1 MNRQNFE
8 HQFETISDRIWDLAE
23 TRYQEFRSSALQA
36 DFLEKEGFSVTR
48 DLGGITTA
56 FSASFGSG
64 HPVIGLLGEFDA
76 LPRMNQEADV
86 PEKQTDRP
94 GAAGHGCGHNLLG
107 TGTMEATCLIRH
119 WLLQTQSEGTVIY
132 FGCPAEEG
140 GAGKAFLTRSGC
152 FDSLD
157 FALAWHPGSKTGLI
171 KEALANIRVIF
182 DFTGKSAHAAAHP
195 ELGRSALD
203 ACELMNVG
211 VNYLREHVKSD
222 ARMHY
227 AYLNDGGD
235 APNIVPAAAT
245 LLYALRAPESAYVAE
260 LYERVSDV
268 AKGAALMTGTKVSF
282 RTVSA
287 YADLLSVPA
296 MEALMMESMQ
306 EAEKPEYTEEDYAY
320 AAGFMLLPESPDSAE
335 SCAESCSESGADS
348 GSDSGS
354 ASAPDS
360 TFLLD
365 PARMTAAANHT
376 SIDTDILPADQTIN
390 LGSTDVGDVSWQV
403 PTGLIGVATE
413 AAGCALHTWQIV
425 AQGKSPLA
433 HKGMHYAARILF
445 EAARRLYSNPE
456 LCKLIQ
462 ENYQTVKGNRS
473 YRSMLPD
480 SVKPGDF

>member
-1 MNRQNFE
+1 MNRQDFE
-8 HQFETISDRIWDLAE
+8 QQFISISDQIWEFAE
-23 TRYQEFRSSALQA
+23 PRYQEFRSSALQA
-36 DFLEKEGFSVTR
+36 DFLEQEGFTVTR
-48 DLGGITTA
+48 NLGGIATA

-64 HPVIGLLGEFDA
+64 HPVIGLLGEYDA
-76 LPRMNQEADV
+76 LPCMNQIADS
-86 PEKQTDRP
+86 PEKQTDLP

-107 TGTMEATCLIRH
+107 TGAMEAACLIRD
-119 WLLQTQSEGTVIY
+119 WLLQTHSEGTVIY

-152 FDSLD
+152 FDNLD

-245 LLYALRAPESAYVAE
+245 LLYALRAPESTYVAE
-260 LYERVSDV
+260 LYDRVSDV
-268 AKGAALMTGTKVSF
+268 AKGAALMTGTRVSC

-287 YADLLSVPA
+287 YAELLSVPA
-296 MEALMMESMQ
+296 MEALMMEAMQ
-306 EAEKPEYTEEDYAY
+306 EAEKPEYADDDYEY
-320 AAGFMLLPESPDSAE
+320 AERFAADQASP
-335 SCAESCSESGADS
+335 
-348 GSDSGS
+348 
-354 ASAPDS
+354 
-360 TFLLD
+360 
-365 PARMTAAANHT
+365 
-376 SIDTDILPADQTIN
+376 SIDTTILPADQSIN

-403 PTGLIGVATE
+403 PTGLIGVTTE

-445 EAARRLYSNPE
+445 AAAKKLYESPE
-456 LCKLIQ
+456 RCALIQ
-462 ENYQTVKGNRS
+462 DDYQHVIGHRT
-473 YRSMLPD
+473 YQSMLPD

>member
-1 MNRQNFE
+1 MNRQDFE
-8 HQFETISDRIWDLAE
+8 QQFTSISDQIWEFAE
-23 TRYQEFRSSALQA
+23 PRYQEFHSSALQA
-36 DFLEKEGFSVTR
+36 DFLEQEGFTVTR
-48 DLGGITTA
+48 NLGGIATA

-64 HPVIGLLGEFDA
+64 HPVIGLLGEYDA
-76 LPRMNQEADV
+76 LPCMNQIADS
-86 PEKQTDRP
+86 PEKQTDLP

-107 TGTMEATCLIRH
+107 TGAMEAVCLIRD
-119 WLLQTQSEGTVIY
+119 WLLQTHSEGTVIY

-152 FDSLD
+152 FDNLD

-171 KEALANIRVIF
+171 KKALANIRVIF

-245 LLYALRAPESAYVAE
+245 LLYALRAPESTYVAE
-260 LYERVSDV
+260 LYDRVSDV
-268 AKGAALMTGTKVSF
+268 AKGAALMTGTRVSC

-287 YADLLSVPA
+287 YAELLSVPA
-296 MEALMMESMQ
+296 MEALMMEAMQ
-306 EAEKPEYTEEDYAY
+306 EAEKPEYADDDYEY
-320 AAGFMLLPESPDSAE
+320 AARFAADQASP
-335 SCAESCSESGADS
+335 
-348 GSDSGS
+348 
-354 ASAPDS
+354 
-360 TFLLD
+360 
-365 PARMTAAANHT
+365 
-376 SIDTDILPADQTIN
+376 SIDTTILPADQSIN

-403 PTGLIGVATE
+403 PTGLIGVTTE

-445 EAARRLYSNPE
+445 AAAKKLYESPE
-456 LCKLIQ
+456 RCALIQ
-462 ENYQTVKGNRS
+462 DDYQNVIGHRT
-473 YRSMLPD
+473 YQSMLPD

>member
-1 MNRQNFE
+1 MNRQDFE
-8 HQFETISDRIWDLAE
+8 QQFTSISDQIWEFAE
-23 TRYQEFRSSALQA
+23 PRYQEFHSSALQA
-36 DFLEKEGFSVTR
+36 DFLEQEGFTVTR
-48 DLGGITTA
+48 NLGGIATA

-64 HPVIGLLGEFDA
+64 HPVIGLLGEYDA
-76 LPRMNQEADV
+76 LPCMNQIADS
-86 PEKQTDRP
+86 PEKQTDLP

-107 TGTMEATCLIRH
+107 TGAMEAACLIRD
-119 WLLQTQSEGTVIY
+119 WLLQTHSEGTVIY

-152 FDSLD
+152 FDNLD

-171 KEALANIRVIF
+171 KKALANIRVIF

-245 LLYALRAPESAYVAE
+245 LLYALRAPESAYVTE
-260 LYERVSDV
+260 LYDRVSDV
-268 AKGAALMTGTKVSF
+268 AKGAALMTGTRVSC

-287 YADLLSVPA
+287 YAELLSVPA
-296 MEALMMESMQ
+296 MEALMMEAMQ
-306 EAEKPEYTEEDYAY
+306 EAEKPEYADDDYEY
-320 AAGFMLLPESPDSAE
+320 AARFAADQASP
-335 SCAESCSESGADS
+335 
-348 GSDSGS
+348 
-354 ASAPDS
+354 
-360 TFLLD
+360 
-365 PARMTAAANHT
+365 
-376 SIDTDILPADQTIN
+376 SIDTTILPADQSIN

-403 PTGLIGVATE
+403 PTGLIGVTTE

-445 EAARRLYSNPE
+445 AAAKKLYESPE
-456 LCKLIQ
+456 RCALIQ
-462 ENYQTVKGNRS
+462 DDYQHVIGHRT
-473 YRSMLPD
+473 YQSMLPD

>member
-1 MNRQNFE
+1 MNRQDFE
-8 HQFETISDRIWDLAE
+8 QQFTSISDQIWEFAE
-23 TRYQEFRSSALQA
+23 PRYQEFHSSALQA
-36 DFLEKEGFSVTR
+36 DFLEQEGFTVTR
-48 DLGGITTA
+48 NLGGIATA

-64 HPVIGLLGEFDA
+64 HPVIGLLGEYDA
-76 LPRMNQEADV
+76 RPCMNQLADS
-86 PEKQTDRP
+86 PEKQTDLP
-94 GAAGHGCGHNLLG
+94 VAAGHGCGHNLLG
-107 TGTMEATCLIRH
+107 TGAMEAACLIRD
-119 WLLQTQSEGTVIY
+119 WLLQTHSEGTVIY

-152 FDSLD
+152 FDNLD

-245 LLYALRAPESAYVAE
+245 LLYALRAPESSYVAE
-260 LYERVSDV
+260 LYDRVSDV
-268 AKGAALMTGTKVSF
+268 AKGAALMTGTRVSC

-287 YADLLSVPA
+287 YAELLSVPA
-296 MEALMMESMQ
+296 MEELMMETMQ
-306 EAEKPEYTEEDYAY
+306 EAEKPDYTDDDYAY
-320 AAGFMLLPESPDSAE
+320 AARFAADQASP
-335 SCAESCSESGADS
+335 
-348 GSDSGS
+348 
-354 ASAPDS
+354 
-360 TFLLD
+360 
-365 PARMTAAANHT
+365 
-376 SIDTDILPADQTIN
+376 SIDTAILPADQSIN

-403 PTGLIGVATE
+403 PTGLIGVTTE

-445 EAARRLYSNPE
+445 AAAKKLYESPE
-456 LCKLIQ
+456 RCALIQ
-462 ENYQTVKGNRS
+462 DDYQHVIGHRT
-473 YRSMLPD
+473 YQSMLPD

>member
-1 MNRQNFE
+1 MNRQDFE
-8 HQFETISDRIWDLAE
+8 QQFEAISDQIWEFAE
-23 TRYQEFRSSALQA
+23 TRYQEFRSRALQA
-36 DFLEKEGFSVTR
+36 DFLEKEGFTVTR
-48 DLGGITTA
+48 NLGGIATA

-76 LPRMNQEADV
+76 LPRMNQAADV
-86 PEKQTDRP
+86 PEKQAERP

-107 TGTMEATCLIRH
+107 TGAMEAACLIRD
-119 WLLQTQSEGTVIY
+119 WLLQTRSEGTVIY

-152 FDSLD
+152 FHGLD

-245 LLYALRAPESAYVAE
+245 LLYALRAPESAYVEE
-260 LYERVSDV
+260 LYERVGDV
-268 AKGAALMTGTKVSF
+268 AKGAALMTGTKVSY

-287 YADLLSVPA
+287 YADLLSIPA
-296 MEALMMESMQ
+296 MEKVMMEAMQ

-320 AAGFMLLPESPDSAE
+320 AAQFAADENSP
-335 SCAESCSESGADS
+335 
-348 GSDSGS
+348 
-354 ASAPDS
+354 
-360 TFLLD
+360 
-365 PARMTAAANHT
+365 

-413 AAGCALHTWQIV
+413 ATGCALHTWQIV

-445 EAARRLYSNPE
+445 AAAKKLYESPE
-456 LCKLIQ
+456 RCALIQ
-462 ENYQTVKGNRS
+462 DDYQNVIGHRT
-473 YRSMLPD
+473 YQSMLPD

>member
-1 MNRQNFE
+1 MEQASFE
-8 HQFETISDRIWDLAE
+8 QQFESISDRIWVFAE
-23 TRYQEFRSSALQA
+23 TRYQEFRSSSLQA
-36 DFLEKEGFSVTR
+36 DFLEKEGFTVTR
-48 DLGGITTA
+48 NLGGIATA
-56 FSASFGSG
+56 FSASFGFG

-76 LPRMNQEADV
+76 LPRMDQKADF
-86 PEKQTDRP
+86 PQKQSDRP

-107 TGTMEATCLIRH
+107 TGTMEAACLIRD
-119 WLLQTQSEGTVIY
+119 WLVQTHREGTVIY

-152 FDSLD
+152 FDGLD

-245 LLYALRAPESAYVAE
+245 LLYALRAPESFYVAE
-260 LYERVSDV
+260 LYERVRDV
-268 AKGAALMTGTKVSF
+268 AKGAALMTGTKVDY
-282 RTVSA
+282 RIVSA
-287 YADLLSVPA
+287 YADLLSAPA
-296 MEALMMESMQ
+296 MEELMMKAMQ
-306 EAEKPEYTEEDYAY
+306 EAKKPEYTEEDYAY
-320 AAGFMLLPESPDSAE
+320 AAEFMLLPESPDSAE
-335 SCAESCSESGADS
+335 SDS
-348 GSDSGS
+348 GSCSDSGFALHPNPERIIA
-354 ASAPDS
+354 AS
-360 TFLLD
+360 
-365 PARMTAAANHT
+365 NHT

-403 PTGLIGVATE
+403 PTGLIGVTTE

-445 EAARRLYSNPE
+445 KAARKLYSNPE
-456 LCKLIQ
+456 LCKQIQ

>member
-1 MNRQNFE
+1 MNRQDFE
-8 HQFETISDRIWDLAE
+8 QQFISISDQIWEFAE
-23 TRYQEFRSSALQA
+23 PRYQEFHSSTLQA
-36 DFLEKEGFSVTR
+36 DFLEQEGFTVTR
-48 DLGGITTA
+48 NLGGIATA

-64 HPVIGLLGEFDA
+64 HPVIGLLGEYDA
-76 LPRMNQEADV
+76 LPCMNQIADS
-86 PEKQTDRP
+86 PEKQTDLP

-107 TGTMEATCLIRH
+107 TGAMEAACLIRD
-119 WLLQTQSEGTVIY
+119 WLLQTHSEGTVIY

-152 FDSLD
+152 FDNLD

-171 KEALANIRVIF
+171 KETLANIRVIF

-245 LLYALRAPESAYVAE
+245 LLYALRAPESSYVAE
-260 LYERVSDV
+260 LYDRVSDV
-268 AKGAALMTGTKVSF
+268 AKGAALMTGTRVSC

-287 YADLLSVPA
+287 YAELLSVPA
-296 MEALMMESMQ
+296 MEELMMEAMQ
-306 EAEKPEYTEEDYAY
+306 EAEKPDYTDDDYAY
-320 AAGFMLLPESPDSAE
+320 AARFAADQASPSIV
-335 SCAESCSESGADS
+335 
-348 GSDSGS
+348 
-354 ASAPDS
+354 
-360 TFLLD
+360 
-365 PARMTAAANHT
+365 TA
-376 SIDTDILPADQTIN
+376 ILPADQSIN

-403 PTGLIGVATE
+403 PTGLIGVTTE

-445 EAARRLYSNPE
+445 AAAKKLYESPE
-456 LCKLIQ
+456 RCALIQ
-462 ENYQTVKGNRS
+462 DDYQNVIGHRT

>member
-1 MNRQNFE
+1 MNRQDFE
-8 HQFETISDRIWDLAE
+8 QQFISISDQIWEFAE
-23 TRYQEFRSSALQA
+23 PRYQEFHSSALQA
-36 DFLEKEGFSVTR
+36 DFLEQEGFTVTR
-48 DLGGITTA
+48 NLGGIATA

-64 HPVIGLLGEFDA
+64 HPVIGLLGEYDA
-76 LPRMNQEADV
+76 LPCMNQIADS
-86 PEKQTDRP
+86 PEKQTDLP

-107 TGTMEATCLIRH
+107 TGAMEAACLIRD
-119 WLLQTQSEGTVIY
+119 WLLQTHSEGTVIY

-152 FDSLD
+152 FDNLD

-171 KEALANIRVIF
+171 KETLANIRVIF

-245 LLYALRAPESAYVAE
+245 LLYALRAPESTYVAE
-260 LYERVSDV
+260 LYDRVSDV
-268 AKGAALMTGTKVSF
+268 AKGAALMTGTRVSC

-287 YADLLSVPA
+287 YAELLSVPA
-296 MEALMMESMQ
+296 MEALMMEAMQ
-306 EAEKPEYTEEDYAY
+306 EAEKPEYADDDYEY
-320 AAGFMLLPESPDSAE
+320 AARFAADQASP
-335 SCAESCSESGADS
+335 
-348 GSDSGS
+348 
-354 ASAPDS
+354 
-360 TFLLD
+360 
-365 PARMTAAANHT
+365 
-376 SIDTDILPADQTIN
+376 SIDTTILPADQSIN

-403 PTGLIGVATE
+403 PTGLIGVTTE

-445 EAARRLYSNPE
+445 AAAKKLYESPE
-456 LCKLIQ
+456 RCALIQ
-462 ENYQTVKGNRS
+462 DDYQHVIGHRT
-473 YRSMLPD
+473 YQSMLPD

>member
-1 MNRQNFE
+1 MNRQDFE
-8 HQFETISDRIWDLAE
+8 QQFTSISDQIWEFAE
-23 TRYQEFRSSALQA
+23 PRYQEFHSSALQA
-36 DFLEKEGFSVTR
+36 DFLEQEGFTVTR
-48 DLGGITTA
+48 NLGGIATA

-64 HPVIGLLGEFDA
+64 HPVIGLLGEYDA
-76 LPRMNQEADV
+76 LPCMNQIADS
-86 PEKQTDRP
+86 PEKQTDLP

-107 TGTMEATCLIRH
+107 TGAMEAACLIRD
-119 WLLQTQSEGTVIY
+119 WLLQTHSEGTVIY

-152 FDSLD
+152 FDNLD

-171 KEALANIRVIF
+171 KKALANIRVIF

-245 LLYALRAPESAYVAE
+245 LLYALRAPESTYVAE
-260 LYERVSDV
+260 LYDRVSDV
-268 AKGAALMTGTKVSF
+268 AKGAALMTGTRVSC

-287 YADLLSVPA
+287 YAELLSVPA
-296 MEALMMESMQ
+296 MEALMMEAMQ
-306 EAEKPEYTEEDYAY
+306 EAEKPEYADDDYEY
-320 AAGFMLLPESPDSAE
+320 AERFAADQASP
-335 SCAESCSESGADS
+335 
-348 GSDSGS
+348 
-354 ASAPDS
+354 
-360 TFLLD
+360 
-365 PARMTAAANHT
+365 
-376 SIDTDILPADQTIN
+376 SIDTTILPADQSIN

-403 PTGLIGVATE
+403 PTGLIGVTTE

-433 HKGMHYAARILF
+433 YKGMHYAARILF
-445 EAARRLYSNPE
+445 AAAKKLYESPE
-456 LCKLIQ
+456 RCALIQ
-462 ENYQTVKGNRS
+462 DDYQHVIGHRT
-473 YRSMLPD
+473 YQSMLPD

>member
-1 MNRQNFE
+1 MNRQDFE
-8 HQFETISDRIWDLAE
+8 QQFTSISDQIWEFAE
-23 TRYQEFRSSALQA
+23 PRYQEFHSSALQA
-36 DFLEKEGFSVTR
+36 DFLEQEGFTVTR
-48 DLGGITTA
+48 NLGGIATA

-64 HPVIGLLGEFDA
+64 HPVIGLLGEYDA
-76 LPRMNQEADV
+76 LPCMNQIADS
-86 PEKQTDRP
+86 PEKQTDLP

-107 TGTMEATCLIRH
+107 TGAMEAACLIRD
-119 WLLQTQSEGTVIY
+119 WLLQTHSEGTVIY

-152 FDSLD
+152 FDNLD
-157 FALAWHPGSKTGLI
+157 FDLAWHPGSKTGLI

-245 LLYALRAPESAYVAE
+245 LLYALRAPESTYVAE
-260 LYERVSDV
+260 LYDRVSDV
-268 AKGAALMTGTKVSF
+268 AKGAALMTGTRVSC

-287 YADLLSVPA
+287 YAELLSVPA
-296 MEALMMESMQ
+296 MEALMMEAMQ
-306 EAEKPEYTEEDYAY
+306 EAEKPEYADDDYEY
-320 AAGFMLLPESPDSAE
+320 AARFAADQASP
-335 SCAESCSESGADS
+335 
-348 GSDSGS
+348 
-354 ASAPDS
+354 
-360 TFLLD
+360 
-365 PARMTAAANHT
+365 
-376 SIDTDILPADQTIN
+376 SIDTTILPADQSIN

-403 PTGLIGVATE
+403 PTGLIGVTTE

-445 EAARRLYSNPE
+445 AAAKKLYESPE
-456 LCKLIQ
+456 RCALIQ
-462 ENYQTVKGNRS
+462 DDYQHVIGHRT
-473 YRSMLPD
+473 YQSMLPD

>member
-1 MNRQNFE
+1 MNRQDFE
-8 HQFETISDRIWDLAE
+8 QQFISISDQIWEFAE
-23 TRYQEFRSSALQA
+23 PRYQEFHSSALQA
-36 DFLEKEGFSVTR
+36 DFLEQEGFTVTR
-48 DLGGITTA
+48 NLGGIATA

-64 HPVIGLLGEFDA
+64 HPVIGLLGEYDA
-76 LPRMNQEADV
+76 LPCMNQIADS
-86 PEKQTDRP
+86 PEKQTDLP

-107 TGTMEATCLIRH
+107 TGAMEAACLIRD
-119 WLLQTQSEGTVIY
+119 WLLQTHSEGTVIY

-152 FDSLD
+152 FGNLD

-245 LLYALRAPESAYVAE
+245 LLYALRAPESAYVTE
-260 LYERVSDV
+260 LYDRVSDV
-268 AKGAALMTGTKVSF
+268 AKGAALMTGTRVSC

-287 YADLLSVPA
+287 YAELLSVPA
-296 MEALMMESMQ
+296 MEALMMEAMQ
-306 EAEKPEYTEEDYAY
+306 EAEKPEYTDDDYEY
-320 AAGFMLLPESPDSAE
+320 AARFAADQASP
-335 SCAESCSESGADS
+335 
-348 GSDSGS
+348 
-354 ASAPDS
+354 
-360 TFLLD
+360 
-365 PARMTAAANHT
+365 
-376 SIDTDILPADQTIN
+376 SIDTAILPADQTIN

-403 PTGLIGVATE
+403 PTGLIGVTTE

-445 EAARRLYSNPE
+445 AAAKKLYESPE
-456 LCKLIQ
+456 RCALIQ
-462 ENYQTVKGNRS
+462 DDYQHVIGHRT
-473 YRSMLPD
+473 YQSMLPD

>member
-1 MNRQNFE
+1 MNKQQFE
-8 HQFETISDRIWDLAE
+8 QQFETISDQIWDFAE

-36 DFLEKEGFSVTR
+36 DFLEDQGFQITKNP
-48 DLGGITTA
+48 GGITTA

-64 HPVIGLLGEFDA
+64 HPVIGLLGEYDA
-76 LPRMNQEADV
+76 LPRMNQTANACER
-86 PEKQTDRP
+86 QSDRP

-107 TGTMEATCLIRH
+107 TGTMEAACLIKN
-119 WLLQTQSEGTVIY
+119 WLEEKSLSGTVIY
-132 FGCPAEEG
+132 YGCPAEEG

-152 FDSLD
+152 FDGLD

-235 APNIVPAAAT
+235 APNIVPASAT
-245 LLYALRAPESAYVAE
+245 LLYALRAPQSSYVAE
-260 LYERVSDV
+260 LYDRVTDV
-268 AKGAALMTGTKVSF
+268 AKGAALMTGTKVSY

-287 YADLLSVPA
+287 YADLLSAPA
-296 MEALMMESMQ
+296 METLMMKAMQ
-306 EAEKPEYTEEDYAY
+306 EAEKPEYTEEDYAV
-320 AAGFMLLPESPDSAE
+320 AAKFMRLPELSDL
-335 SCAESCSESGADS
+335 SGTADAAS
-348 GSDSGS
+348 IDQTMREEA
-354 ASAPDS
+354 ASA
-360 TFLLD
+360 
-365 PARMTAAANHT
+365 HT
-376 SIDTDILPADQTIN
+376 SIDTEILPADQTIY

-403 PTGLIGVATE
+403 PTGLISVAAE
-413 AAGCALHTWQIV
+413 ATGCALHTWQIV

-445 EAARRLYSNPE
+445 AAAKQLYSSPE
-456 LCKLIQ
+456 LCECIQ
-462 ENYQTVKGNRS
+462 ADYQRIKGSRT

>member
-1 MNRQNFE
+1 MNRQDFE
-8 HQFETISDRIWDLAE
+8 QQFTSISDQIWEFAE
-23 TRYQEFRSSALQA
+23 PRYQEFHSSALQA
-36 DFLEKEGFSVTR
+36 DFLEQEGFTVTR
-48 DLGGITTA
+48 NLGGIATA

-64 HPVIGLLGEFDA
+64 HPVIGLLGEYDA
-76 LPRMNQEADV
+76 LPCMNQIADS
-86 PEKQTDRP
+86 PEKQTDLP

-107 TGTMEATCLIRH
+107 TGAMEAACLIRD
-119 WLLQTQSEGTVIY
+119 WLLQTHSEGTVIY

-152 FDSLD
+152 FDNLD

-171 KEALANIRVIF
+171 KKALANIRVIF

-245 LLYALRAPESAYVAE
+245 LLYALRAPESSYVAE
-260 LYERVSDV
+260 LYDRVSDV
-268 AKGAALMTGTKVSF
+268 AKGAALMTGTRVSC

-287 YADLLSVPA
+287 YAELLSVPA
-296 MEALMMESMQ
+296 MEELMMETMQ
-306 EAEKPEYTEEDYAY
+306 EAEKPDYTDDDYAY
-320 AAGFMLLPESPDSAE
+320 AARFAADQASPSIE
-335 SCAESCSESGADS
+335 
-348 GSDSGS
+348 
-354 ASAPDS
+354 
-360 TFLLD
+360 
-365 PARMTAAANHT
+365 TA
-376 SIDTDILPADQTIN
+376 ILPADQSIN

-403 PTGLIGVATE
+403 PTGLIGVTTE

-445 EAARRLYSNPE
+445 AAAKKLYESPE
-456 LCKLIQ
+456 RCALIQ
-462 ENYQTVKGNRS
+462 DDYQHVIGHRT
-473 YRSMLPD
+473 YQSMLPD

>member
-1 MNRQNFE
+1 MNRQDFE
-8 HQFETISDRIWDLAE
+8 QQFTSISDQIWEFAE
-23 TRYQEFRSSALQA
+23 PRYQEFHSSALQA
-36 DFLEKEGFSVTR
+36 DFLEQEGFTVTR
-48 DLGGITTA
+48 NLGGIATA

-64 HPVIGLLGEFDA
+64 HPVIGLLGEYDA
-76 LPRMNQEADV
+76 LPCMNQIADS
-86 PEKQTDRP
+86 PEKQTDLP

-107 TGTMEATCLIRH
+107 TGAMEAACLIRD
-119 WLLQTQSEGTVIY
+119 WLLQTHSEGTVIY

-152 FDSLD
+152 FDNLD

-245 LLYALRAPESAYVAE
+245 LLYALRAPESSYVAE
-260 LYERVSDV
+260 LYDRVSDV
-268 AKGAALMTGTKVSF
+268 AKGAALMTGTRVSC

-287 YADLLSVPA
+287 YAELLSVPA
-296 MEALMMESMQ
+296 MEELMMETMQ
-306 EAEKPEYTEEDYAY
+306 EAEKPDYTDDDYAY
-320 AAGFMLLPESPDSAE
+320 AARFAADQASPSIE
-335 SCAESCSESGADS
+335 
-348 GSDSGS
+348 
-354 ASAPDS
+354 
-360 TFLLD
+360 
-365 PARMTAAANHT
+365 TA
-376 SIDTDILPADQTIN
+376 ILPADQSIN

-403 PTGLIGVATE
+403 PTGLIGVTTE

-445 EAARRLYSNPE
+445 AAAKKLYESPE
-456 LCKLIQ
+456 RCALIQ
-462 ENYQTVKGNRS
+462 DDYQHVIGHRT
-473 YRSMLPD
+473 YQSMLPD

>member
-1 MNRQNFE
+1 MNRQDFE
-8 HQFETISDRIWDLAE
+8 QQFISISDQIWEFAE
-23 TRYQEFRSSALQA
+23 PRYQEFHSSTLQA
-36 DFLEKEGFSVTR
+36 DFLEQEGFTVTR
-48 DLGGITTA
+48 NLGGIATA

-64 HPVIGLLGEFDA
+64 HPVIGLLGEYDA
-76 LPRMNQEADV
+76 LPCMNQIADS
-86 PEKQTDRP
+86 PEKQTDLP

-107 TGTMEATCLIRH
+107 TGAMEAVCLIRD
-119 WLLQTQSEGTVIY
+119 WLLQTHSEGTVIY

-152 FDSLD
+152 FDNLD

-171 KEALANIRVIF
+171 KETLANIRVIF

-245 LLYALRAPESAYVAE
+245 LLYALRAPESSYVAE
-260 LYERVSDV
+260 LYDRVSDV
-268 AKGAALMTGTKVSF
+268 AKGAALMTGTRVSC

-287 YADLLSVPA
+287 YAELLSVPA
-296 MEALMMESMQ
+296 MEELMMEAMQ
-306 EAEKPEYTEEDYAY
+306 EAEKPDYTDDDYAY
-320 AAGFMLLPESPDSAE
+320 AARFAADQASPSIE
-335 SCAESCSESGADS
+335 
-348 GSDSGS
+348 
-354 ASAPDS
+354 
-360 TFLLD
+360 
-365 PARMTAAANHT
+365 TA
-376 SIDTDILPADQTIN
+376 ILPADQSIN

-403 PTGLIGVATE
+403 PTGLIGVTTE

-445 EAARRLYSNPE
+445 AAAKKLYESPE
-456 LCKLIQ
+456 RCALIQ
-462 ENYQTVKGNRS
+462 DDYQNVIGHRT

>member
-1 MNRQNFE
+1 
-8 HQFETISDRIWDLAE
+8 
-23 TRYQEFRSSALQA
+23 
-36 DFLEKEGFSVTR
+36 
-48 DLGGITTA
+48 
-56 FSASFGSG
+56 
-64 HPVIGLLGEFDA
+64 
-76 LPRMNQEADV
+76 MNQIADS
-86 PEKQTDRP
+86 PEKQTDLP

-107 TGTMEATCLIRH
+107 TGAMEAACLIRD
-119 WLLQTQSEGTVIY
+119 WLLQTHSEGTVIY

-152 FDSLD
+152 FDNLD

-171 KEALANIRVIF
+171 KKALANIRVIF

-245 LLYALRAPESAYVAE
+245 LLYALRAPESTYVAE
-260 LYERVSDV
+260 LYDRVSDV
-268 AKGAALMTGTKVSF
+268 AKGAALMTGTRVSC

-287 YADLLSVPA
+287 YAELLSVPA
-296 MEALMMESMQ
+296 MEALMMEAMQ
-306 EAEKPEYTEEDYAY
+306 EAEKPEYADDDYEY
-320 AAGFMLLPESPDSAE
+320 AARFAADQASP
-335 SCAESCSESGADS
+335 
-348 GSDSGS
+348 
-354 ASAPDS
+354 
-360 TFLLD
+360 
-365 PARMTAAANHT
+365 
-376 SIDTDILPADQTIN
+376 SIDTTILPADQSIN

-403 PTGLIGVATE
+403 PTGLIGVTTE

-433 HKGMHYAARILF
+433 YKGMHYAARILF
-445 EAARRLYSNPE
+445 AAAKKLYESPE
-456 LCKLIQ
+456 RCALIQ
-462 ENYQTVKGNRS
+462 DDYQHVIGHRT
-473 YRSMLPD
+473 YQSMLPD

>member
-1 MNRQNFE
+1 MNRQDFE
-8 HQFETISDRIWDLAE
+8 QQFISISDQIWEFAE
-23 TRYQEFRSSALQA
+23 PRYQEFHSSTLQA
-36 DFLEKEGFSVTR
+36 DFLEQEGFTVTR
-48 DLGGITTA
+48 NLGGIATA

-64 HPVIGLLGEFDA
+64 HPVIGLLGEYDA
-76 LPRMNQEADV
+76 LPCMNQIADS
-86 PEKQTDRP
+86 PEKQTDLP

-107 TGTMEATCLIRH
+107 TGAMEAACLIRD
-119 WLLQTQSEGTVIY
+119 WLLQTHSEGTVIY

-152 FDSLD
+152 FDNLD

-171 KEALANIRVIF
+171 KETLANIRVIF

-245 LLYALRAPESAYVAE
+245 LLYALRAPESSYVAE
-260 LYERVSDV
+260 LYDRVSDV
-268 AKGAALMTGTKVSF
+268 AKGAALMTGTRVSC

-287 YADLLSVPA
+287 YAELLSVPA
-296 MEALMMESMQ
+296 MEELMMETMQ
-306 EAEKPEYTEEDYAY
+306 EAEKPDYTDDDYAY
-320 AAGFMLLPESPDSAE
+320 AARFAADQASPSIE
-335 SCAESCSESGADS
+335 
-348 GSDSGS
+348 
-354 ASAPDS
+354 
-360 TFLLD
+360 
-365 PARMTAAANHT
+365 TA
-376 SIDTDILPADQTIN
+376 ILPADQSIN

-403 PTGLIGVATE
+403 PTGLIGVTTE

-445 EAARRLYSNPE
+445 AAAKKLYESPE
-456 LCKLIQ
+456 RCALIQ
-462 ENYQTVKGNRS
+462 DDYQNVIGHRT

>member
-1 MNRQNFE
+1 MNRQDFE
-8 HQFETISDRIWDLAE
+8 QQFISISDQIWEFAE
-23 TRYQEFRSSALQA
+23 PRYQEFHSSALQA
-36 DFLEKEGFSVTR
+36 DFLEQEGFTVTQN
-48 DLGGITTA
+48 LGDIATA

-64 HPVIGLLGEFDA
+64 HPVIGLLGEYDA
-76 LPRMNQEADV
+76 LPCMNQIADS
-86 PEKQTDRP
+86 PEKQTDLP

-107 TGTMEATCLIRH
+107 TGAMEAACLIRD
-119 WLLQTQSEGTVIY
+119 WLLQTHSEGTVIY

-152 FDSLD
+152 FDNLD

-235 APNIVPAAAT
+235 APNIVPASAT
-245 LLYALRAPESAYVAE
+245 LLYALRAPESAYVTE
-260 LYERVSDV
+260 LYDRVSDV
-268 AKGAALMTGTKVSF
+268 AKGAALMTGTRVSC

-287 YADLLSVPA
+287 YAELLSVPA
-296 MEALMMESMQ
+296 MEALMMEAMQ
-306 EAEKPEYTEEDYAY
+306 EAEKPEYTDDDYEY
-320 AAGFMLLPESPDSAE
+320 AARFAADQASP
-335 SCAESCSESGADS
+335 
-348 GSDSGS
+348 
-354 ASAPDS
+354 
-360 TFLLD
+360 
-365 PARMTAAANHT
+365 
-376 SIDTDILPADQTIN
+376 SIDTAILPADQTIN

-403 PTGLIGVATE
+403 PTGLIGVTTE

-445 EAARRLYSNPE
+445 AAAKKLYESPE
-456 LCKLIQ
+456 RCALIQ
-462 ENYQTVKGNRS
+462 DDYQNVIGHRT
-473 YRSMLPD
+473 YQSMLPD

>member
-1 MNRQNFE
+1 MNRQDFE
-8 HQFETISDRIWDLAE
+8 QQFISISDQIWEFAE
-23 TRYQEFRSSALQA
+23 PRYQEFHSSALQA
-36 DFLEKEGFSVTR
+36 DFLEQEGFTVTR
-48 DLGGITTA
+48 NLGGIATA

-64 HPVIGLLGEFDA
+64 HPVIGLLGEYDA
-76 LPRMNQEADV
+76 LPCMNQIADS
-86 PEKQTDRP
+86 PEKQTDHP

-107 TGTMEATCLIRH
+107 TGAMEAACLIRD
-119 WLLQTQSEGTVIY
+119 WLLQTHSEGTVIY

-152 FDSLD
+152 FDNLD

-171 KEALANIRVIF
+171 KKALANIRVIF

-245 LLYALRAPESAYVAE
+245 LLYALRAPESTYVAE
-260 LYERVSDV
+260 LYDRVGDV
-268 AKGAALMTGTKVSF
+268 AKGAALMTGTRVSC

-287 YADLLSVPA
+287 YAELLSVPA
-296 MEALMMESMQ
+296 MEALMMEAMQ
-306 EAEKPEYTEEDYAY
+306 EAEKPEYADDDYEY
-320 AAGFMLLPESPDSAE
+320 AARFAADQASP
-335 SCAESCSESGADS
+335 
-348 GSDSGS
+348 
-354 ASAPDS
+354 
-360 TFLLD
+360 
-365 PARMTAAANHT
+365 
-376 SIDTDILPADQTIN
+376 SIDTTILPADQSIN

-403 PTGLIGVATE
+403 PTGLIGVTTE

-433 HKGMHYAARILF
+433 YKGMHYAARILF
-445 EAARRLYSNPE
+445 AAAKKLYESPE
-456 LCKLIQ
+456 RCALIQ
-462 ENYQTVKGNRS
+462 DDYQNVIGHRT

>member
-1 MNRQNFE
+1 MNRQDFE
-8 HQFETISDRIWDLAE
+8 QQFISISDQIWEFAE
-23 TRYQEFRSSALQA
+23 PRYQEFHSSALQA
-36 DFLEKEGFSVTR
+36 DFLEQEGFTVTR
-48 DLGGITTA
+48 NLGGIATA

-64 HPVIGLLGEFDA
+64 HPVIGLLGEYDA
-76 LPRMNQEADV
+76 LPCMNQIADS
-86 PEKQTDRP
+86 PEKQTDHT

-107 TGTMEATCLIRH
+107 TGAMEAACLIRD
-119 WLLQTQSEGTVIY
+119 WLLHTHSDGTVIY

-140 GAGKAFLTRSGC
+140 GAGKAFLTRSSC
-152 FDSLD
+152 FDNLD

-245 LLYALRAPESAYVAE
+245 LLYALRAPESAYVTE
-260 LYERVSDV
+260 LYDRVSDV
-268 AKGAALMTGTKVSF
+268 AKGAALMTGTRVSC

-287 YADLLSVPA
+287 YAELLSVPA
-296 MEALMMESMQ
+296 MEALMMEAMQ
-306 EAEKPEYTEEDYAY
+306 EAEKPEYTDDDYEY
-320 AAGFMLLPESPDSAE
+320 AARFAADQASP
-335 SCAESCSESGADS
+335 
-348 GSDSGS
+348 
-354 ASAPDS
+354 
-360 TFLLD
+360 
-365 PARMTAAANHT
+365 
-376 SIDTDILPADQTIN
+376 SIDTAILPADQSIN

-403 PTGLIGVATE
+403 PTGLIGVTTE
-413 AAGCALHTWQIV
+413 AAGCALHTWQVV

-445 EAARRLYSNPE
+445 AAAKKLYESPE
-456 LCKLIQ
+456 RCALIQ
-462 ENYQTVKGNRS
+462 DDYQHVIGHRT
-473 YRSMLPD
+473 YQSMLPD

>member
-1 MNRQNFE
+1 MNRQDFE
-8 HQFETISDRIWDLAE
+8 QQFTSISDQIWEFAE
-23 TRYQEFRSSALQA
+23 PRYQEFHSSALQA
-36 DFLEKEGFSVTR
+36 DFLEQEGFTVTR
-48 DLGGITTA
+48 NLGGIATA

-64 HPVIGLLGEFDA
+64 HPVIGLLGEYDA
-76 LPRMNQEADV
+76 LPCMNQIADS
-86 PEKQTDRP
+86 PEKQTDLP

-107 TGTMEATCLIRH
+107 TGAMEAACLIRD
-119 WLLQTQSEGTVIY
+119 WLLQTHSEGTVIY

-152 FDSLD
+152 FDNLD

-171 KEALANIRVIF
+171 KETLANIRVIF

-245 LLYALRAPESAYVAE
+245 LLYALRAPESSYVAE
-260 LYERVSDV
+260 LYDRVSDV
-268 AKGAALMTGTKVSF
+268 AKGAALMTGTRVSC

-287 YADLLSVPA
+287 YAELLSVPA
-296 MEALMMESMQ
+296 MEELMMETMQ
-306 EAEKPEYTEEDYAY
+306 EAEKPDYTDDDYAY
-320 AAGFMLLPESPDSAE
+320 AARFAADQASPSIE
-335 SCAESCSESGADS
+335 
-348 GSDSGS
+348 
-354 ASAPDS
+354 
-360 TFLLD
+360 
-365 PARMTAAANHT
+365 TA
-376 SIDTDILPADQTIN
+376 ILPADQSIN

-403 PTGLIGVATE
+403 PTGLIGVTTE

-445 EAARRLYSNPE
+445 AAAKKLYESPE
-456 LCKLIQ
+456 RCALIQ
-462 ENYQTVKGNRS
+462 DDYQHVIGHRT
-473 YRSMLPD
+473 YQSMLPD

>member
-1 MNRQNFE
+1 MNRQDFE
-8 HQFETISDRIWDLAE
+8 QQFTSISDQIWEFAE
-23 TRYQEFRSSALQA
+23 PRYQEFHSSALQA
-36 DFLEKEGFSVTR
+36 DFLEQEGFTVTR
-48 DLGGITTA
+48 NLGGIATA

-64 HPVIGLLGEFDA
+64 HPVIGLLGEYDA
-76 LPRMNQEADV
+76 LPCMNQIADS
-86 PEKQTDRP
+86 PEKQTDLP

-107 TGTMEATCLIRH
+107 TGAMEAACLIRD
-119 WLLQTQSEGTVIY
+119 WLLQTHSEGTVIY

-152 FDSLD
+152 FDNLD

-171 KEALANIRVIF
+171 KKALANIRVIF

-268 AKGAALMTGTKVSF
+268 AKGAALMTGTKVSY

-296 MEALMMESMQ
+296 MEELMMEAMQ
-306 EAEKPEYTEEDYAY
+306 EAEKPEYTDDDYEY
-320 AAGFMLLPESPDSAE
+320 AARFAADQASPSIE
-335 SCAESCSESGADS
+335 
-348 GSDSGS
+348 
-354 ASAPDS
+354 
-360 TFLLD
+360 
-365 PARMTAAANHT
+365 TA
-376 SIDTDILPADQTIN
+376 ILPADQSIN

-403 PTGLIGVATE
+403 PTGLIGVTTE

-445 EAARRLYSNPE
+445 AAAKKLYESPE
-456 LCKLIQ
+456 RCALIQ
-462 ENYQTVKGNRS
+462 DDYQNVIGHRT
-473 YRSMLPD
+473 YQSMLPD

>member
-1 MNRQNFE
+1 MNRQDFE
-8 HQFETISDRIWDLAE
+8 QQFTSISDQIWEFAE
-23 TRYQEFRSSALQA
+23 PRYQEFHSSALQA
-36 DFLEKEGFSVTR
+36 DFLEQEGFTVTR
-48 DLGGITTA
+48 NLGGIATA

-64 HPVIGLLGEFDA
+64 HPVIGLLGEYDA
-76 LPRMNQEADV
+76 LPCMNQIADS
-86 PEKQTDRP
+86 PEKQTDLP

-107 TGTMEATCLIRH
+107 TGAMEAACLIRD
-119 WLLQTQSEGTVIY
+119 WLLQTHSEGTVIY

-152 FDSLD
+152 FDNLD

-171 KEALANIRVIF
+171 KETLANIRVIF

-245 LLYALRAPESAYVAE
+245 LLYALRAPESTYVAE
-260 LYERVSDV
+260 LYDRVSDV
-268 AKGAALMTGTKVSF
+268 AKGAALMTGTRVSC

-287 YADLLSVPA
+287 YAELLSVPA
-296 MEALMMESMQ
+296 MEALMMEAMQ
-306 EAEKPEYTEEDYAY
+306 EAEKPEYADDDYEY
-320 AAGFMLLPESPDSAE
+320 AARFAADQASP
-335 SCAESCSESGADS
+335 
-348 GSDSGS
+348 
-354 ASAPDS
+354 
-360 TFLLD
+360 
-365 PARMTAAANHT
+365 
-376 SIDTDILPADQTIN
+376 SIDTTILPADQSIN

-403 PTGLIGVATE
+403 PTGLIGVTTE

-445 EAARRLYSNPE
+445 AAAKKLYESPE
-456 LCKLIQ
+456 RCALIQ
-462 ENYQTVKGNRS
+462 DDYQHVIGHRT
-473 YRSMLPD
+473 YQSMLPD

>member
-1 MNRQNFE
+1 MNSNLSS
-8 HQFETISDRIWDLAE
+8 ISDQIWEFAE
-23 TRYQEFRSSALQA
+23 PRYQEFHSSALQA
-36 DFLEKEGFSVTR
+36 DFLEQEGFTVTR
-48 DLGGITTA
+48 NLGGIATA

-64 HPVIGLLGEFDA
+64 HPVIGLLGEYDA
-76 LPRMNQEADV
+76 LPCMNQIADS
-86 PEKQTDRP
+86 PEKQTDLP

-107 TGTMEATCLIRH
+107 TGAMEAACLIRD
-119 WLLQTQSEGTVIY
+119 WLLQTHSEGTVIY

-152 FDSLD
+152 FDNLD

-245 LLYALRAPESAYVAE
+245 LLYALRAPESAYVTE
-260 LYERVSDV
+260 LYDRVSDV
-268 AKGAALMTGTKVSF
+268 AKGAALMTGTRVSC

-287 YADLLSVPA
+287 YAELLSVPA
-296 MEALMMESMQ
+296 MEALMMEAMQ
-306 EAEKPEYTEEDYAY
+306 EAEKPEYTDDDYEY
-320 AAGFMLLPESPDSAE
+320 AARFAADQASP
-335 SCAESCSESGADS
+335 
-348 GSDSGS
+348 
-354 ASAPDS
+354 
-360 TFLLD
+360 
-365 PARMTAAANHT
+365 
-376 SIDTDILPADQTIN
+376 SIDTAILPADQSIN

-403 PTGLIGVATE
+403 PTGLIGVTTE
-413 AAGCALHTWQIV
+413 AAGCALHTWQVV

-445 EAARRLYSNPE
+445 AAAKKLYESPE
-456 LCKLIQ
+456 RCALIQ
-462 ENYQTVKGNRS
+462 DDYQHVIGHRT
-473 YRSMLPD
+473 YQSMLPD

>member
-1 MNRQNFE
+1 MNRQDFE
-8 HQFETISDRIWDLAE
+8 QQFISISDQIWEFAE
-23 TRYQEFRSSALQA
+23 PRYQEFHSSALQA
-36 DFLEKEGFSVTR
+36 DFLEQEGFTVTR
-48 DLGGITTA
+48 NLGGIATA

-64 HPVIGLLGEFDA
+64 HPVIGLLGEYDA
-76 LPRMNQEADV
+76 LPCMNQIADS
-86 PEKQTDRP
+86 PEKQTDLP

-107 TGTMEATCLIRH
+107 TGAMEAACLIRD
-119 WLLQTQSEGTVIY
+119 WLLRTHSEGTVIY

-152 FDSLD
+152 FDNLD

-171 KEALANIRVIF
+171 KKALANIRVIF

-245 LLYALRAPESAYVAE
+245 LLYALRAPKSAYVAE
-260 LYERVSDV
+260 LYERVGDV
-268 AKGAALMTGTKVSF
+268 AKGAALMTGTKVSY

-287 YADLLSVPA
+287 YADLLSIPA
-296 MEALMMESMQ
+296 MEKVMMEAMQ

-320 AAGFMLLPESPDSAE
+320 AAQFAADENSP
-335 SCAESCSESGADS
+335 
-348 GSDSGS
+348 
-354 ASAPDS
+354 
-360 TFLLD
+360 
-365 PARMTAAANHT
+365 

-413 AAGCALHTWQIV
+413 ATGCALHTWQIV

-445 EAARRLYSNPE
+445 AAAKKLYESPE
-456 LCKLIQ
+456 RCALIQ
-462 ENYQTVKGNRS
+462 DDYQNVIGHRT
-473 YRSMLPD
+473 YQSMLPD

>member
-1 MNRQNFE
+1 MNRQDFE
-8 HQFETISDRIWDLAE
+8 QQFISISDQIWEFAE
-23 TRYQEFRSSALQA
+23 PRYQEFHSSALQA
-36 DFLEKEGFSVTR
+36 DFLEQEGFTVTR
-48 DLGGITTA
+48 NLGGIATA

-64 HPVIGLLGEFDA
+64 HPVIGLLGEYDA
-76 LPRMNQEADV
+76 LPCMNQIADS
-86 PEKQTDRP
+86 PEKQTDLP

-107 TGTMEATCLIRH
+107 TGAMEAACLIRD
-119 WLLQTQSEGTVIY
+119 WLLQTHSEGTVIY

-152 FDSLD
+152 FDNLD

-171 KEALANIRVIF
+171 KKALANIRVIF

-245 LLYALRAPESAYVAE
+245 LLYALRAPESSYVAE
-260 LYERVSDV
+260 LYDRVSDV
-268 AKGAALMTGTKVSF
+268 AKGAALMTGTRVSC

-287 YADLLSVPA
+287 YAELLSVPA
-296 MEALMMESMQ
+296 MEALMMEAMQ
-306 EAEKPEYTEEDYAY
+306 EAEKPEYADDDYEY
-320 AAGFMLLPESPDSAE
+320 AARFAADQASP
-335 SCAESCSESGADS
+335 
-348 GSDSGS
+348 
-354 ASAPDS
+354 
-360 TFLLD
+360 
-365 PARMTAAANHT
+365 
-376 SIDTDILPADQTIN
+376 SIDTTILPADQSIN

-403 PTGLIGVATE
+403 PTGLIGVTTE

-445 EAARRLYSNPE
+445 AAAKKLYESPE
-456 LCKLIQ
+456 RCALIQ
-462 ENYQTVKGNRS
+462 DDYQHVIGHRT

>member
-1 MNRQNFE
+1 MNRQDFE
-8 HQFETISDRIWDLAE
+8 QQFTSISDQIWEFAE
-23 TRYQEFRSSALQA
+23 PRYQEFHSSALQA
-36 DFLEKEGFSVTR
+36 DFLEQEGFTVTR
-48 DLGGITTA
+48 NLGGIATA

-64 HPVIGLLGEFDA
+64 HPVIGLLGEYDA
-76 LPRMNQEADV
+76 LPCMNQIADS
-86 PEKQTDRP
+86 PEKQTDLP

-107 TGTMEATCLIRH
+107 TGAMEAACLIRD
-119 WLLQTQSEGTVIY
+119 WLLQTHSEGTVIY

-152 FDSLD
+152 FDNLD

-245 LLYALRAPESAYVAE
+245 LLYALRAPESTYVAE
-260 LYERVSDV
+260 LYDRVSDV
-268 AKGAALMTGTKVSF
+268 AKGAALMTGTRVSC

-287 YADLLSVPA
+287 YAELLSVPA
-296 MEALMMESMQ
+296 MEALMMEAMQ
-306 EAEKPEYTEEDYAY
+306 EAEKPEYADDDYEY
-320 AAGFMLLPESPDSAE
+320 AARFAADQASP
-335 SCAESCSESGADS
+335 
-348 GSDSGS
+348 
-354 ASAPDS
+354 
-360 TFLLD
+360 
-365 PARMTAAANHT
+365 
-376 SIDTDILPADQTIN
+376 SIDTTILPADQSIN

-403 PTGLIGVATE
+403 PTGLIGVTTE
-413 AAGCALHTWQIV
+413 AAGCALHTWQVV

-445 EAARRLYSNPE
+445 AAAKKLYESPE
-456 LCKLIQ
+456 RCALIQ
-462 ENYQTVKGNRS
+462 DDYQHVIGHRT
-473 YRSMLPD
+473 YQSMLPD

>member
-1 MNRQNFE
+1 MNRQDFE
-8 HQFETISDRIWDLAE
+8 QQFTSISDQIWEFAE
-23 TRYQEFRSSALQA
+23 PRYQEFHSSALQA
-36 DFLEKEGFSVTR
+36 DFLEQEGFTVTR
-48 DLGGITTA
+48 NLGGIATA

-64 HPVIGLLGEFDA
+64 HPVIGLLGEYDA
-76 LPRMNQEADV
+76 LPCMNQIADS
-86 PEKQTDRP
+86 PEKQTDLP

-107 TGTMEATCLIRH
+107 TGAMEAACLIRD
-119 WLLQTQSEGTVIY
+119 WLLQTHSEGTVIY

-140 GAGKAFLTRSGC
+140 GAGKAFLTRSSC
-152 FDSLD
+152 FDNLD

-245 LLYALRAPESAYVAE
+245 LLYALRAPESAYVTE
-260 LYERVSDV
+260 LYDRVSDV
-268 AKGAALMTGTKVSF
+268 AKGAALMTGTRVSC

-287 YADLLSVPA
+287 YAELLSVPA
-296 MEALMMESMQ
+296 MEALMMEAMQ
-306 EAEKPEYTEEDYAY
+306 EAEKPEYTDDDYEY
-320 AAGFMLLPESPDSAE
+320 AARFAADQASP
-335 SCAESCSESGADS
+335 
-348 GSDSGS
+348 
-354 ASAPDS
+354 
-360 TFLLD
+360 
-365 PARMTAAANHT
+365 
-376 SIDTDILPADQTIN
+376 SIDTAILPADQSIN

-403 PTGLIGVATE
+403 PTGLIGVTTE
-413 AAGCALHTWQIV
+413 AAGCALHTWQVV

-445 EAARRLYSNPE
+445 AAAKKLYESPE
-456 LCKLIQ
+456 RCALIQ
-462 ENYQTVKGNRS
+462 DDYQHVIGHRT
-473 YRSMLPD
+473 YQSMLPD

>member
-1 MNRQNFE
+1 MNRQDFE
-8 HQFETISDRIWDLAE
+8 QQFISISDQIWEFAE
-23 TRYQEFRSSALQA
+23 PRYQEFHSSALQA
-36 DFLEKEGFSVTR
+36 DFLEQEGFTVTR
-48 DLGGITTA
+48 NLGGIATA

-64 HPVIGLLGEFDA
+64 HPVIGLLGEYDA
-76 LPRMNQEADV
+76 LPCMNQIADS
-86 PEKQTDRP
+86 PEKQTDLP

-107 TGTMEATCLIRH
+107 TGAMEAACLIRD
-119 WLLQTQSEGTVIY
+119 WLLQTHSEGTVIY

-152 FDSLD
+152 FDNLD

-171 KEALANIRVIF
+171 KETLANIRVIF

-245 LLYALRAPESAYVAE
+245 LLYALRAPESSYVAE
-260 LYERVSDV
+260 LYDRVSDV
-268 AKGAALMTGTKVSF
+268 AKGAALMTGTRVSC

-287 YADLLSVPA
+287 YAELLSVPA
-296 MEALMMESMQ
+296 MEELMMETMQ
-306 EAEKPEYTEEDYAY
+306 EAEKPDYTDDDYAY
-320 AAGFMLLPESPDSAE
+320 AARFAADQASPSIE
-335 SCAESCSESGADS
+335 
-348 GSDSGS
+348 
-354 ASAPDS
+354 
-360 TFLLD
+360 
-365 PARMTAAANHT
+365 TA
-376 SIDTDILPADQTIN
+376 ILPADQSIN

-403 PTGLIGVATE
+403 PTGLIGVTTE

-445 EAARRLYSNPE
+445 AAAKKLYESPE
-456 LCKLIQ
+456 RCALIQ
-462 ENYQTVKGNRS
+462 DDYQNVIGHRT

>member
-1 MNRQNFE
+1 MNRQDFE
-8 HQFETISDRIWDLAE
+8 QPFTSISDQIWEFAE
-23 TRYQEFRSSALQA
+23 PRYQEFHSSALQA
-36 DFLEKEGFSVTR
+36 DFLEQEGFTVTR
-48 DLGGITTA
+48 NLGGIATA

-64 HPVIGLLGEFDA
+64 HPVIGLLGEYDA
-76 LPRMNQEADV
+76 LPCMNQIADS
-86 PEKQTDRP
+86 PEKQTDLP

-107 TGTMEATCLIRH
+107 TGAMEAACLIRD
-119 WLLQTQSEGTVIY
+119 WLLQTHSEGTVIY

-152 FDSLD
+152 FDNLD

-171 KEALANIRVIF
+171 KKALANIRVIF

-245 LLYALRAPESAYVAE
+245 LLYALRAPKSAYVAE
-260 LYERVSDV
+260 LYDRVSDV
-268 AKGAALMTGTKVSF
+268 AKGAALMTGTRVSC

-287 YADLLSVPA
+287 YAELLSVPA
-296 MEALMMESMQ
+296 MEALMMEAMQ
-306 EAEKPEYTEEDYAY
+306 EAEKPEYADDDYEY
-320 AAGFMLLPESPDSAE
+320 AARFAADQASP
-335 SCAESCSESGADS
+335 
-348 GSDSGS
+348 
-354 ASAPDS
+354 
-360 TFLLD
+360 
-365 PARMTAAANHT
+365 
-376 SIDTDILPADQTIN
+376 SIDTTILPADQSIN

-403 PTGLIGVATE
+403 PTGLIGVTTE

-445 EAARRLYSNPE
+445 EAAKKLYESPE
-456 LCKLIQ
+456 RCALIQ
-462 ENYQTVKGNRS
+462 DDYQHVIGHRT
-473 YRSMLPD
+473 YQSMLPD

>member
-1 MNRQNFE
+1 MNRQ
-8 HQFETISDRIWDLAE
+8 QFEQQFTSISDQIWKFAE
-23 TRYQEFRSSALQA
+23 PRYQEFHSSALQA
-36 DFLEKEGFSVTR
+36 DFLEQEGFTVTR
-48 DLGGITTA
+48 NLGGIATA

-64 HPVIGLLGEFDA
+64 HPVIGLLGEYDA
-76 LPRMNQEADV
+76 LPCMNQIADS
-86 PEKQTDRP
+86 PEKKTDHP

-107 TGTMEATCLIRH
+107 TGAMEAACLIRD
-119 WLLQTQSEGTVIY
+119 WLLQTHSEGTVIY

-152 FDSLD
+152 FDNLD

-245 LLYALRAPESAYVAE
+245 LLYALRAPESTYVAE
-260 LYERVSDV
+260 LYDRVSDV
-268 AKGAALMTGTKVSF
+268 AKGAALMTGTRVSC

-287 YADLLSVPA
+287 YAELLSVPA
-296 MEALMMESMQ
+296 MEALMMEAMQ
-306 EAEKPEYTEEDYAY
+306 EAEKPEYADDDYEY
-320 AAGFMLLPESPDSAE
+320 AARFAADQASP
-335 SCAESCSESGADS
+335 
-348 GSDSGS
+348 
-354 ASAPDS
+354 
-360 TFLLD
+360 
-365 PARMTAAANHT
+365 
-376 SIDTDILPADQTIN
+376 SIDTTILPADQSIN

-403 PTGLIGVATE
+403 PTGLIGVTTE

-445 EAARRLYSNPE
+445 AAAKKLYESPE
-456 LCKLIQ
+456 RCALIQ
-462 ENYQTVKGNRS
+462 DDYQHVIGHRT
-473 YRSMLPD
+473 YQSMLPD

>member
-1 MNRQNFE
+1 MNRQDFE
-8 HQFETISDRIWDLAE
+8 QQFISISDQIWEFAE
-23 TRYQEFRSSALQA
+23 PRYQEFHSSALQA
-36 DFLEKEGFSVTR
+36 DFLEQEGFTVTR
-48 DLGGITTA
+48 NLGGIATA

-64 HPVIGLLGEFDA
+64 HPVIGLLGEYDA
-76 LPRMNQEADV
+76 LPCMNQIADS
-86 PEKQTDRP
+86 PEKQTDHT

-107 TGTMEATCLIRH
+107 TGAMEAACLIRD
-119 WLLQTQSEGTVIY
+119 WLLHTHSEGTVIY

-152 FDSLD
+152 FHGLD

-222 ARMHY
+222 ARMHD

-245 LLYALRAPESAYVAE
+245 LLYALRAPESAYVTE
-260 LYERVSDV
+260 LYDRVSDV
-268 AKGAALMTGTKVSF
+268 AKGAALMTGTRVSC

-287 YADLLSVPA
+287 YAELLSVPA
-296 MEALMMESMQ
+296 MEALMMEAMQ
-306 EAEKPEYTEEDYAY
+306 EAEKPEYTDDDYEY
-320 AAGFMLLPESPDSAE
+320 AARFAADQASP
-335 SCAESCSESGADS
+335 
-348 GSDSGS
+348 
-354 ASAPDS
+354 
-360 TFLLD
+360 
-365 PARMTAAANHT
+365 
-376 SIDTDILPADQTIN
+376 SIDTAILPADQSIN

-403 PTGLIGVATE
+403 PTGLIGVTTE
-413 AAGCALHTWQIV
+413 ATGCALHTWQVV

-445 EAARRLYSNPE
+445 AAAKKLYESPE
-456 LCKLIQ
+456 RCALIQ
-462 ENYQTVKGNRS
+462 DDYQHVIGHRT
-473 YRSMLPD
+473 YQSMLPD

>member
-1 MNRQNFE
+1 MNRQDFE
-8 HQFETISDRIWDLAE
+8 QQFISISDQIWEFAE
-23 TRYQEFRSSALQA
+23 PRYQEFHSSTLQA
-36 DFLEKEGFSVTR
+36 DFLEQEGFTVTR
-48 DLGGITTA
+48 NLGGIATA

-64 HPVIGLLGEFDA
+64 HPVIGLLGEYDA
-76 LPRMNQEADV
+76 LPCMNQIADS
-86 PEKQTDRP
+86 PEKQTDLP

-107 TGTMEATCLIRH
+107 TGAMEAACLIRD
-119 WLLQTQSEGTVIY
+119 WLLQTHSEGTVIY

-152 FDSLD
+152 FDNLD

-171 KEALANIRVIF
+171 KKALANIRVIF

-245 LLYALRAPESAYVAE
+245 LLYALRAPESTYVAE
-260 LYERVSDV
+260 LYDRVSDV
-268 AKGAALMTGTKVSF
+268 AKGAALMTGTRVFF

-287 YADLLSVPA
+287 YAELLSVPA
-296 MEALMMESMQ
+296 MEALMMEAMQ
-306 EAEKPEYTEEDYAY
+306 EAEKPEYADDDYEY
-320 AAGFMLLPESPDSAE
+320 AARFAADQASP
-335 SCAESCSESGADS
+335 
-348 GSDSGS
+348 
-354 ASAPDS
+354 
-360 TFLLD
+360 
-365 PARMTAAANHT
+365 
-376 SIDTDILPADQTIN
+376 SIDTAILPADQSIN

-403 PTGLIGVATE
+403 PTGLMGVTTE

-445 EAARRLYSNPE
+445 AAAKKLYESPE
-456 LCKLIQ
+456 RCALIQ
-462 ENYQTVKGNRS
+462 DDYQNVIGHRT

>member
-1 MNRQNFE
+1 MNRQDFE
-8 HQFETISDRIWDLAE
+8 QQFISISDQIWEFAE
-23 TRYQEFRSSALQA
+23 PRYQEFHSSALQA
-36 DFLEKEGFSVTR
+36 DFLEQEGFTVTR
-48 DLGGITTA
+48 NLGGIATA

-64 HPVIGLLGEFDA
+64 HPVIGLLGEYDA
-76 LPRMNQEADV
+76 LPCMNQIADS
-86 PEKQTDRP
+86 PEKQTDLP

-107 TGTMEATCLIRH
+107 TGAMEAACLIRD
-119 WLLQTQSEGTVIY
+119 WLLQTHSEGTVIY

-152 FDSLD
+152 FDNLD

-171 KEALANIRVIF
+171 KETLANIRVIF

-245 LLYALRAPESAYVAE
+245 LLYALRAPESTYVAE
-260 LYERVSDV
+260 LYDRVSDV
-268 AKGAALMTGTKVSF
+268 AKGAALMTGTRVSC

-287 YADLLSVPA
+287 YAELLSVPA
-296 MEALMMESMQ
+296 MEELMMETMQ
-306 EAEKPEYTEEDYAY
+306 EAEKPDYTDDDYAY
-320 AAGFMLLPESPDSAE
+320 AARFAADQASPSIE
-335 SCAESCSESGADS
+335 
-348 GSDSGS
+348 
-354 ASAPDS
+354 
-360 TFLLD
+360 
-365 PARMTAAANHT
+365 TA
-376 SIDTDILPADQTIN
+376 ILPADQSIN

-403 PTGLIGVATE
+403 PTGLIGVTTE

-445 EAARRLYSNPE
+445 AAAKKLYESPE
-456 LCKLIQ
+456 RCALIQ
-462 ENYQTVKGNRS
+462 DDYQNVIGHRT
-473 YRSMLPD
+473 YQSMLPD

>member
-1 MNRQNFE
+1 MNRQDFE
-8 HQFETISDRIWDLAE
+8 QQFEAISDQIWEFAE

-36 DFLEKEGFSVTR
+36 DFLEKEGFTVTR
-48 DLGGITTA
+48 NLGGIATA

-76 LPRMNQEADV
+76 LPRMNQAADV
-86 PEKQTDRP
+86 PVKQAERP

-107 TGTMEATCLIRH
+107 TGAMEAACLIRD
-119 WLLQTQSEGTVIY
+119 WLLQTRSEGTVIY

-152 FDSLD
+152 FHGLD
-157 FALAWHPGSKTGLI
+157 FALAWHPGSKTGVI

-260 LYERVSDV
+260 LYERVGDV
-268 AKGAALMTGTKVSF
+268 VKGAALMTGTKVSY

-287 YADLLSVPA
+287 YADLLSIPA
-296 MEALMMESMQ
+296 MEKVMMEAMQ

-320 AAGFMLLPESPDSAE
+320 AAQFAADENSP
-335 SCAESCSESGADS
+335 
-348 GSDSGS
+348 
-354 ASAPDS
+354 
-360 TFLLD
+360 
-365 PARMTAAANHT
+365 

-413 AAGCALHTWQIV
+413 ATGCALHTWQIV

-445 EAARRLYSNPE
+445 AAAKKLYESPE
-456 LCKLIQ
+456 RCALIQ
-462 ENYQTVKGNRS
+462 DDYQNVIGHRT
-473 YRSMLPD
+473 YQSMLPD